1 MAPMS
6 NTDDDM
12 LRKEHLREQRAAVRQ
27 LREALDELPPL
38 ARSTFARAC
47 AHEGHSLEELYE
59 FLDSTEER
67 LGRMLVNASPK
78 APL

>member
-1 MAPMS
+1 MS
-6 NTDDDM
+6 DTDDDM

-38 ARSTFARAC
+38 ARATFAQAC

-67 LGRMLVNASPK
+67 LAKTLVNAARQKP
-78 APL
+78 